1 VVVVVIGWGW
11 KGVLVLRKGGGLWAL
26 GERTS
31 FCFLWTRS
39 GVISWKRQAFHQTLL
54 APLVSLLSQALSCL
68 ACPAYTT
75 ALVLALLFRL
85 CL

>member
-1 VVVVVIGWGW
+1 MVVVVIGWGW
-11 KGVLVLRKGGGLWAL
+11 YHKKEEDFGHW
-26 GERTS
+26 ERTS
-31 FCFLWTRS
+31 VCFLWTRS
-39 GVISWKRQAFHQTLL
+39 GVIFSSYWKRQSRRFI
-54 APLVSLLSQALSCL
+54 VSLLSQALSCL